1 MAAGLN
7 GGSVRS
13 LRSSAMRCDTRSGNR
28 PLRLTRRQLSPT
40 LRSMSQSSS
49 HRAERALALGLALAL
64 AGYATFALAVGHWW
78 VSGVAAPVVA
88 ALILARHRRA
98 RFSAYIFFSVVVARG
113 VLTGWWMLAGG
124 AVAAILLLQTP
135 LALRTWPRLPT
146 PARMTR
152 P

>member
-1 MAAGLN
+1 M
-7 GGSVRS
+7 SP
-13 LRSSAMRCDTRSGNR
+13 SA
-28 PLRLTRRQLSPT
+28 
-40 LRSMSQSSS
+40 S
-49 HRAERALALGLALAL
+49 HRAERALASGLALAL
-64 AGYATFALAVGHWW
+64 AGYATFALVVGHWW

-88 ALILARHRRA
+88 ALMLARHRRA

-124 AVAAILLLQTP
+124 AVGAILLLQTP

>member
-1 MAAGLN
+1 
-7 GGSVRS
+7 
-13 LRSSAMRCDTRSGNR
+13 
-28 PLRLTRRQLSPT
+28 
-40 LRSMSQSSS
+40 MSQSSS

-78 VSGVAAPVVA
+78 VSGVAAP
-88 ALILARHRRA
+88 ALMLARHRRA